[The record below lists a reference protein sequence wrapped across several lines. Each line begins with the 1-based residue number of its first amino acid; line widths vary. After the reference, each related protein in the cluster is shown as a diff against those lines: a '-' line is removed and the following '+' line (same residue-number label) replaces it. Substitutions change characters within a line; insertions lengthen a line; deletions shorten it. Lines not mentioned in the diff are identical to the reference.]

1 LKISKHFE
9 PTLLKGIKFIILSTF
24 FLTSAFLT
32 NAQLKADFNARPT
45 TGCAPLVALFNDAST
60 GNPTSWF
67 WDLGNGTTSTLQTP
81 AAVYAKPGTYTVK
94 LVVQNAFG
102 IDSVAKVQYI
112 TVYSSPVVDLSGT
125 PVTGCF
131 PLPTHFTDLTKA
143 GSGSIS
149 KWEWDFGDG
158 TISTDQNPNHTY
170 TSLGNYNITLKATN
184 SFGCFSFKTAPSYI
198 QIKSGAKADFTNSI
212 PNSCKAPATINFT
225 NGSVGT
231 GSLNYQWD
239 FGDGTTSTS
248 PSPSHIYKAGG
259 SYSVKLI
266 VFNSI
271 GCTDTLVKPNLIT
284 IGNTKADFDSFLICK
299 GATYTINNRSTPA
312 PGGAFWNFGDG
323 TFSDSISP
331 VKAFSDTGVFTIKM
345 VANFGAC
352 KDSVTKN
359 ISVLGTP
366 IVNFS
371 TSPTSS
377 CKAPF
382 TVNFTNA
389 STGGKSYRWDFGDG
403 TTSTDQ
409 NPSHTYTTEGT
420 FTVTSVV
427 TNAAG
432 CTDSL
437 VKKSLVII
445 KAPVVTITG
454 LPQGA
459 CPPLTRTFTAQVT
472 SVDSIATYLWNFG
485 DGNTSVQ
492 IAPSHTY
499 SVTGKYTITLNYTTT
514 GGCSGTVT
522 VTDGISIG
530 TLPKANF
537 SATPLN
543 VCASQPINFTD
554 LSTGTPNSW
563 IWLFGDGTNSS
574 QQNPVH
580 QYNDTGSFTVKLIA
594 LNNGCADT
602 ISFPSLI
609 RIKPAVAKFTYS
621 SACGTSQHVI
631 FTDGSVGADSWTWN
645 FGDGSPTSSVQNPV
659 HDYALPGNYSVSL
672 TVSNTGAGC
681 SFTKTIMVQVVYE
694 VPTFTVS
701 NPVICKNSPVTFNAK
716 VGNRSNVVLY
726 TWTLGDG
733 TTVIDSTGT
742 ITYKYTKT
750 GTYNVTLTIKDIN
763 GCSNSVTVSNAVSVG
778 GPTAVFRALV
788 PAVCLNAPA
797 TFFDSSYT
805 DGTHNIQRWNWNWG
819 DGTSQTFTSPPFN
832 HTYTS
837 PGSFSVLLI
846 VTDNAGCTDSVRV
859 PNAILISKPIANFSG
874 DTLSCT
880 TRPANFLNASTGQG
894 LTYLWNLG
902 DGSNSTVQNPAHL
915 YGTEGAYTISLNI
928 TDLFGCQDS
937 ITKINYLKVANPR
950 ADFIVS
956 DSIASCPPLLVN
968 FTNNSANFLTSLWDF
983 GDGATSS
990 ARNPSHFYSGVGTF
1004 TATLTVTGATGCTSQ
1019 KSIKIVVKGPSTSFS
1034 YSNLIG
1040 CKPLTSTFRVRTERS
1055 LTLLWD
1061 FGDGTALR
1069 APDSV
1074 VTHTYSKAG
1083 SYLPKLIIVDTTG
1096 CSVLLNGADSIK
1108 AVGVTASFN
1117 NSNTIVCDAGNVQF
1131 TNTSTTNDIITNYNW
1146 NFGDGTTSTQQNPLH
1161 NYTVPGNY
1169 STILSI
1175 ITQQGC
1181 KDTISNPA
1189 NVKVIKS
1196 PQISITGDAGA
1207 CVPATLKFSGNLIV
1221 ADTSLVTWKWDF
1233 ANGQTSTLI
1242 NPPAQNYTTAGT
1254 FTVKAI
1260 ATNSSGCDGVATKII
1275 EIYPL
1280 PQLITSGDT
1289 TICLGAAAS
1298 LHVSGAESYVWSPA
1312 NFLSCTNCAN
1322 PFAQATTSTGYLV
1335 TGTSIH
1341 GCISSDSVNV
1351 TVKIPFK
1358 ISVST
1363 PDTLCLGSSVQLN
1376 ATGAETYTWSPG
1388 TGLSNPAIGSPIAS
1402 PVNSVTYQVIGTDSK
1417 GCFQDT
1423 GFVPI
1428 SVFPLPV
1435 VNAGPDQTIN
1445 VGQQTN
1451 IIPTISTDV
1460 TGVLWTPTT
1469 GIVSNNYPG
1478 ITVKPTETTEY
1489 TIEVRSAVGCK
1500 ATDKVSIFVLCNNA
1514 NVFVP
1519 NTFSPNG
1526 DGVNDVFYPR
1536 GTGVFRI
1543 KNLRIFNR
1551 WGQIVFDRSNINA
1564 NDPSAGW
1571 DGTLNGKKLPSD
1583 VFVYT
1588 LEVVCE
1594 NNTTLVFKGN
1604 IALVN

>member
-1 LKISKHFE
+1 
-9 PTLLKGIKFIILSTF
+9 
-24 FLTSAFLT
+24 
-32 NAQLKADFNARPT
+32 
-45 TGCAPLVALFNDAST
+45 
-60 GNPTSWF
+60 
-67 WDLGNGTTSTLQTP
+67 
-81 AAVYAKPGTYTVK
+81 
-94 LVVQNAFG
+94 
-102 IDSVAKVQYI
+102 
-112 TVYSSPVVDLSGT
+112 
-125 PVTGCF
+125 
-131 PLPTHFTDLTKA
+131 
-143 GSGSIS
+143 
-149 KWEWDFGDG
+149 
-158 TISTDQNPNHTY
+158 
-170 TSLGNYNITLKATN
+170 
-184 SFGCFSFKTAPSYI
+184 
-198 QIKSGAKADFTNSI
+198 
-212 PNSCKAPATINFT
+212 
-225 NGSVGT
+225 
-231 GSLNYQWD
+231 
-239 FGDGTTSTS
+239 
-248 PSPSHIYKAGG
+248 
-259 SYSVKLI
+259 
-266 VFNSI
+266 
-271 GCTDTLVKPNLIT
+271 
-284 IGNTKADFDSFLICK
+284 
-299 GATYTINNRSTPA
+299 
-312 PGGAFWNFGDG
+312 
-323 TFSDSISP
+323 
-331 VKAFSDTGVFTIKM
+331 
-345 VANFGAC
+345 
-352 KDSVTKN
+352 
-359 ISVLGTP
+359 
-366 IVNFS
+366 
-371 TSPTSS
+371 
-377 CKAPF
+377 
-382 TVNFTNA
+382 
-389 STGGKSYRWDFGDG
+389 
-403 TTSTDQ
+403 
-409 NPSHTYTTEGT
+409 
-420 FTVTSVV
+420 
-427 TNAAG
+427 
-432 CTDSL
+432 
-437 VKKSLVII
+437 
-445 KAPVVTITG
+445 
-454 LPQGA
+454 
-459 CPPLTRTFTAQVT
+459 
-472 SVDSIATYLWNFG
+472 
-485 DGNTSVQ
+485 
-492 IAPSHTY
+492 
-499 SVTGKYTITLNYTTT
+499 
-514 GGCSGTVT
+514 
-522 VTDGISIG
+522 
-530 TLPKANF
+530 
-537 SATPLN
+537 
-543 VCASQPINFTD
+543 
-554 LSTGTPNSW
+554 
-563 IWLFGDGTNSS
+563 
-574 QQNPVH
+574 
-580 QYNDTGSFTVKLIA
+580 
-594 LNNGCADT
+594 
-602 ISFPSLI
+602 
-609 RIKPAVAKFTYS
+609 
-621 SACGTSQHVI
+621 
-631 FTDGSVGADSWTWN
+631 
-645 FGDGSPTSSVQNPV
+645 
-659 HDYALPGNYSVSL
+659 
-672 TVSNTGAGC
+672 
-681 SFTKTIMVQVVYE
+681 
-694 VPTFTVS
+694 
-701 NPVICKNSPVTFNAK
+701 
-716 VGNRSNVVLY
+716 
-726 TWTLGDG
+726 
-733 TTVIDSTGT
+733 
-742 ITYKYTKT
+742 
-750 GTYNVTLTIKDIN
+750 
-763 GCSNSVTVSNAVSVG
+763 VSVG

-805 DGTHNIQRWNWNWG
+805 DGTHNIQRWNWSWG

-1169 STILSI
+1169 STTLSI